1 MIFIIKNDLKKA
13 FKMKYIIGFI
23 VIALILQGFLQ
34 VGNLKN
40 LDNIENKK
48 SLQESERA
56 KVNYYT
62 MFRQYG
68 TYGITLMFVPSHFG
82 ILFND
87 STFELLVSRVNISFI
102 FDINPPKM
110 GKELFATNS
119 PFMTFM
125 GISLLLFFF
134 FGILYGIDTTSNKDY
149 LNYLSSQSGIKKVLR
164 FIMFFRLILL
174 NAAFVLMF
182 VINISVLLI
191 NNINLFRL
199 PLLLF
204 CWGLCL
210 VISLAFGIGCFL
222 GTIQSNFKRNTAF
235 FVIYLFAVILLV
247 LLLDFISKLNAG
259 DIKPI
264 FEFNHENLIAVMTEE
279 KNLTKKHGILPGDRK
294 PTKEEIIDARQ
305 AILNQSEKILANLD
319 QLKKKLESKIK
330 TRKLIASFFPTLFY
344 FSLCEDASTNGYDNF
359 IDFFTFSEDIKKSFV
374 QFSIDRI
381 YPFPEDEPDKKSN
394 QDSKESQGKQGDKGD
409 QNKLPKV
416 ESFIK
421 DDEDLFFAKSKL
433 PRYFWLGS
441 IISILWIAG
450 FLLPAYRRTFR
461 QLKGKPGKISNFE
474 VKMNSDDLN
483 YLATADQGLKN
494 QVNNYLSRDGFTTI
508 KITMDEKELE
518 FEGFIYAYEALKFV
532 KDIDLK
538 ILYTELLERKYTE
551 GIGVLKSWKILV
563 QAAEKTDSV
572 LVLDNFFKGLNISE
586 VKEIIQY
593 IKHRGIKALYI
604 GENLYEAEKIA
615 DNLIFSVEDR
625 SVEGIREIIDEVNS
639 HR

>member
-1 MIFIIKNDLKKA
+1 MILIIKNELKKA
-13 FKMKYIIGFI
+13 FKLRYIIAFI
-23 VIALILQGFLQ
+23 LIALILQGFLQ
-34 VGNLKN
+34 VGKLIHLENA
-40 LDNIENKK
+40 ENKN
-48 SLQESERA
+48 SLQESERSRV
-56 KVNYYT
+56 KTYT
-62 MFRQYG
+62 MFRQYASF
-68 TYGITLMFVPSHFG
+68 GITLFFVPSPFG
-82 ILFND
+82 ILYND
-87 STFELLVSRVNISFI
+87 STYELLVSNSNIGDTFNI
-102 FDINPPKM
+102 YLPKNA
-110 GKELFATNS
+110 EQLFSINS

-134 FGILYGIDTTSNKDY
+134 FGILYGIETTNNKDY
-149 LNYLSSQSGIKKVLR
+149 LRYLSSLSGTKKVLR
-164 FIMFFRLILL
+164 FIFFFRIILL
-174 NAAFVLMF
+174 NAALLLMV
-182 VINISVLLI
+182 VINISVLLK
-191 NNINLFRL
+191 NKINLFRL
-199 PLLLF
+199 PLLTFLLGLF
-204 CWGLCL
+204 L
-210 VISLAFGIGCFL
+210 VITLAFVIGCFL
-222 GTIQSNFKRNTAF
+222 GTIQSNLKRNIAF
-235 FVIYLFAVILLV
+235 FVIYFLSVILLI
-247 LLLDFISKLNAG
+247 LLLNFITKLNSG
-259 DIKPI
+259 DIKPV
-264 FEFNHENLIAVMTEE
+264 FEFNNDNLKAVMTEE
-279 KNLTKKHGILPGDRK
+279 ENMKKKHGILPLNKK
-294 PTKEEIIDARQ
+294 PTEEEIIDARES
-305 AILNQSEKILANLD
+305 LFRYNKKIRENLD
-319 QLKKKLESKIK
+319 GLKHKLENKIK
-330 TRKLIASFFPTLFY
+330 TRKFIASLFPTLFY
-344 FSLCEDASTNGYDNF
+344 FSLCEDASTNGYDSY
-359 IDFFTFSEDIKKSFV
+359 IDFFTFSEDKKEKFV
-374 QFSIDRI
+374 QFSVDRI

-494 QVNNYLSRDGFTTI
+494 QVNNYLSRD
-508 KITMDEKELE
+508 E